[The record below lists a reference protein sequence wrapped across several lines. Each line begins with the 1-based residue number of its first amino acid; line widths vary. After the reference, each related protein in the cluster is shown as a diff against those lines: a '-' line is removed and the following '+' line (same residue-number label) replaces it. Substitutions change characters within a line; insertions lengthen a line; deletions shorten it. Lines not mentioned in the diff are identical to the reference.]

1 MRSGSGD
8 DEDEDDDNDA
18 AAADSGGYNGLNTTC
33 AKASVRRDGLSSV
46 RYDRFPEQVWVWEV
60 IFAA

>member
-46 RYDRFPEQVWVWEV
+46 RYDRFPEQVWV
-60 IFAA
+60 